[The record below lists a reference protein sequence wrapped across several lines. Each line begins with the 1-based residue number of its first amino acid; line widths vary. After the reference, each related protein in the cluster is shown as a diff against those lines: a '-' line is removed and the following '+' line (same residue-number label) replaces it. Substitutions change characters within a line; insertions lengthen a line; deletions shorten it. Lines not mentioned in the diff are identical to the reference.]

1 MKKNILSGIE
11 TYKKIIE
18 NNPNRLIEDINI
30 NMPGIANPVF
40 TSKNI
45 GVFDGFYDLMAIP
58 IVYDFTNYDIAYISQ
73 DEDSKNKYIFITTY
87 FTEIYKNFG
96 STRAE
101 RELTFVYLHELMHER
116 FQHLYKYKQY
126 KNIYSMPQI
135 VYNIAF
141 DIFINTMLKH
151 FPKRDFSSCDF
162 YKLGCRYYENYAD
175 LEENFGQLNEKFDLN
190 LNKQELALR
199 NILLD
204 KTIESLSD
212 DELVQFL
219 YSLFKDFFDQYDKIV
234 NQAIQDFLSQ
244 LDNDE
249 HSDQNSSSNSGNDK
263 QESSKKSSGKNNK
276 LNNKKTLEEYINEA
290 VKNEL
295 NNNSDF
301 KENFKNYAS
310 NFSNLPKVNIDYGKK
325 PSEPSVQDRAKMIK
339 ASQTAEKLISEMEKH
354 KGNLPGFLRSF
365 ANIEKEIP
373 DYIELLQ
380 GFSSRFIGTDRGTYS
395 PPNKKVG
402 GSLILPSFID
412 NEINLLF
419 VVDTSGSMSDESI
432 GKIIAHIKAI
442 IDILSS
448 DTTIHIAF
456 NDVNYDLVQ
465 VNGNNLDDLENI
477 LKKGIYGGGG
487 SDFTEVFQIPI
498 AEEVDAIIF
507 MSDFYI
513 GFEHIEITKPII
525 VLHDKNYD
533 KRTLNKFL
541 EICNTYISLP
551 LYPELA

>member
-1 MKKNILSGIE
+1 MKKNVLSGVE
-11 TYKKIIE
+11 EYAKTLQA
-18 NNPNRLIEDINI
+18 NPNRLIEDITI

-45 GVFDGFYDLMAIP
+45 GVFDGFYDLMSIP
-58 IVYDFTNYDIAYISQ
+58 IIYDFKDSHVAYIAQ
-73 DEDSKNKYIFITTY
+73 DEDSKNKHIFITTY
-87 FTEIYKNFG
+87 FTEIYKEFG
-96 STRAE
+96 SVRTE
-101 RELTFVYLHELMHER
+101 KELMFVYLHELMHER
-116 FQHLYKYKQY
+116 FSHLYKYKQY
-126 KNIYSMPQI
+126 KSIYTMPQV
-135 VYNIAF
+135 VYNVAF

-151 FPKRDFSSCDF
+151 FPKREFRSCDF
-162 YKLGCRYYENYAD
+162 YKLGCRYYENIAD
-175 LEENFGQLNEKFDLN
+175 LEENFVHLNDQFDLK
-190 LNKQELALR
+190 LTKQEITMR
-199 NILLD
+199 NFLLD

-212 DELVQFL
+212 EELVQVL
-219 YSLFKDFFDQYDKIV
+219 YSLFKDFFDQYDKLV
-234 NQAIQDFLSQ
+234 KQAVQKFLSQ
-244 LDNDE
+244 LNDDK
-249 HSDQNSSSNSGNDK
+249 HSDKDSSSNNRDDQQK
-263 QESSKKSSGKNNK
+263 HSKKSSGKNNIADIE
-276 LNNKKTLEEYINEA
+276 KTLNDYLTEEI
-290 VKNEL
+290 KNEL
-295 NNNSDF
+295 NNNSEF

-310 NFSNLPKVNIDYGKK
+310 NFSNLPSVNVEYGQA

-339 ASQTAEKLISEMEKH
+339 ASQTAEKLINEMEKH

-365 ANIEKEIP
+365 ANIEKEVP

-402 GSLILPSFID
+402 GSLILPSFVD

-442 IDILSS
+442 IDTLSS

-456 NDVNYDLVQ
+456 NDVDYELIQ
-465 VNGNNLDDLENI
+465 VNGSNLDELKTI

-487 SDFTEVFQIPI
+487 SEFTEVFKMPI
-498 AEEVDAIIF
+498 IEEVDAIIF

-513 GFEHIEITKPII
+513 GFKDIEISKPI
-525 VLHDKNYD
+525 VLLHDKNYD
-533 KRTLNKFL
+533 SRTLNKFL
-541 EICNTYISLP
+541 EICSTYISLP

>member
-11 TYKKIIE
+11 EYAKTLQ
-18 NNPNRLIEDINI
+18 NNPSRLIEDINI

-45 GVFDGFYDLMAIP
+45 GVFDGFYDLMSIP
-58 IVYDFTNYDIAYISQ
+58 IVYDFEDYAVAYITQ
-73 DEDSKNKYIFITTY
+73 DENSKNKYIFITTY

-96 STRAE
+96 SMRAE
-101 RELTFVYLHELMHER
+101 KELTFVYLHELMHER
-116 FQHLYKYKQY
+116 FNHLYKYKQY
-126 KNIYSMPQI
+126 KNIYSMPQV
-135 VYNIAF
+135 VYNLAF
-141 DIFINTMLKH
+141 DIFVNTMLKH
-151 FPKRDFSSCDF
+151 FPKREFRSCDF
-162 YKLGCRYYENYAD
+162 YKLGCRYYESSTD
-175 LEENFGQLNEKFDLN
+175 LEENFGQLNEKFDLD
-190 LNKQELALR
+190 LNKQEILIR
-199 NILLD
+199 NVLLN

-212 DELVQFL
+212 EELVQVF
-219 YSLFKDFFDQYDKIV
+219 YSLFKDFFDQYDKII

-249 HSDQNSSSNSGNDK
+249 YSDQNSSSNNGNDK
-263 QESSKKSSGKNNK
+263 QESSKKSSGKSDKN
-276 LNNKKTLEEYINEA
+276 NNKKTLEDYINEA
-290 VKNEL
+290 LKNEL
-295 NNNSDF
+295 DNNPEF

-310 NFSNLPKVNIDYGKK
+310 NFSNLPKVNIEYGKQ
-325 PSEPSVQDRAKMIK
+325 PSEPSVQDRAKIIK

-365 ANIEKEIP
+365 ANIEKEVP

-402 GSLILPSFID
+402 GSLILPSFVD

-432 GKIIAHIKAI
+432 GRVISHIKAI
-442 IDILSS
+442 TDILSS

-456 NDVNYDLVQ
+456 NDVNYELIQ
-465 VNGNNLDDLENI
+465 INGNNLDDLENI

-487 SDFTEVFQIPI
+487 SDFTEVFQMPVI
-498 AEEVDAIIF
+498 EEVDAIIF

-513 GFEHIEITKPII
+513 GFENIEINKPIVI
-525 VLHDKNYD
+525 LHDKKYD
-533 KRTLNKFL
+533 QRTLNKFL
-541 EICNTYISLP
+541 EICSTYISLP
-551 LYPELA
+551 LYPELV